1 MSLDDIPAGVTT
13 FIDST
18 VLHYAIAKFEA
29 ATPQCI
35 RFLDRIAKSELI
47 GCLTLPVLNDAVHKV
62 MCSEAVARFK
72 RPRAGLVN
80 WLKKNPAQV
89 KELTRAKELLNLIGV
104 LPIRFLAADLQSM
117 SEAQHVINPHGL
129 LASDAL
135 ILALMQRH
143 GISHLATND
152 DDFDQIPDIT
162 VWKPRASP

>member
-29 ATPQCI
+29 ATPQCV
-35 RFLDRIAKSELI
+35 RFLDRIAKSELM

-80 WLKKNPAQV
+80 WLKQNPGAGQ
-89 KELTRAKELLNLIGV
+89 RANSCDRV
-104 LPIRFLAADLQSM
+104 ARFDWSAADSIFGGRP
-117 SEAQHVINPHGL
+117 SIFGRSTA
-129 LASDAL
+129 
-135 ILALMQRH
+135 RY
-143 GISHLATND
+143 
-152 DDFDQIPDIT
+152 
-162 VWKPRASP
+162 